1 MIAALVGGT
10 ALAAGSVAWP
20 VAWIGLE
27 LNLLGFVP
35 LAITSNDT
43 KKPAMFYFV
52 VQRVGSLLLLFGG
65 ISGGTVALLS
75 ILGLLLKMGLA
86 PVHFWVPPVAGRLSR
101 WMFGLLLTWQK
112 LAPLS
117 LLLFITLSICPLI
130 ALNVIVG
137 AVVMLATRSLQ
148 PLLVFRGL
156 IQIG

>member
-10 ALAAGSVAWP
+10 ALAAGTIAWP

-101 WMFGLLLTWQK
+101 WRFGLLLT
-112 LAPLS
+112 
-117 LLLFITLSICPLI
+117 
-130 ALNVIVG
+130 
-137 AVVMLATRSLQ
+137 
-148 PLLVFRGL
+148 
-156 IQIG
+156 